1 MPRFNNPTRNVVFSS
16 FNLLDGVLDQART
29 GITWISLA
37 DRDLKAMTK
46 TIVDAVKDTT
56 VPKHIIVTAMQ
67 KFVGGTPINKLKEA
81 IKEISDAVRGQEMNK
96 LAFSTAHFVPA
107 HEKVWGAV
115 AAFNKEVQM
124 ENERLNMPRVNGHKA
139 VMMPNSNV
147 DMTRRVRLSQ
157 WLEPQLGTN
166 IGNHLSFEGQENH
179 VRFLMTVFDRAFS
192 PYNHRPASREPREQQ
207 PMTLAVTPGYCDDL
221 FFKQVLRRKLIITSP
236 QPSGEKILDCTN
248 HRQPGWEEWEVF
260 RKHGSLWRYW
270 EKMGILEAYIKIMK
284 KGDEI
289 PAWIIAPKEVKEPVA
304 VVVEDAV
311 ALDEQDD
318 DLEVAMIDEN
328 DDEVV
333 FLQEVPA
340 QERNDSRMD
349 DDAETKPIR
358 QVEVLEEV
366 NEFENNKDGRDSIE
380 NENLKERVEE
390 LIREK
395 EIVMEKMKAYQS
407 KNEMLEA
414 KLARE
419 KTTAKHWKSL
429 VDIKQ
434 RECNDTLKKMED
446 DLKHTKH
453 NLQRMTAEYEFLRN
467 IYTADRTKQTK
478 QERLRV
484 TRRYARDKDFEA
496 YGKNHK

>member
-1 MPRFNNPTRNVVFSS
+1 
-16 FNLLDGVLDQART
+16 
-29 GITWISLA
+29 
-37 DRDLKAMTK
+37 
-46 TIVDAVKDTT
+46 
-56 VPKHIIVTAMQ
+56 
-67 KFVGGTPINKLKEA
+67 
-81 IKEISDAVRGQEMNK
+81 
-96 LAFSTAHFVPA
+96 
-107 HEKVWGAV
+107 
-115 AAFNKEVQM
+115 
-124 ENERLNMPRVNGHKA
+124 
-139 VMMPNSNV
+139 
-147 DMTRRVRLSQ
+147 
-157 WLEPQLGTN
+157 
-166 IGNHLSFEGQENH
+166 
-179 VRFLMTVFDRAFS
+179 
-192 PYNHRPASREPREQQ
+192 
-207 PMTLAVTPGYCDDL
+207 
-221 FFKQVLRRKLIITSP
+221 
-236 QPSGEKILDCTN
+236 
-248 HRQPGWEEWEVF
+248 
-260 RKHGSLWRYW
+260 
-270 EKMGILEAYIKIMK
+270 MK
-284 KGDEI
+284 KGDKI
-289 PAWIIAPKEVKEPVA
+289 PAWIIAPKEVEEPAA

-318 DLEVAMIDEN
+318 DLEVAMVDEN